1 MDIIEEECTPSHYDL
16 GSIKPLDQKLL
27 HDIFENYSA
36 IITIEDGALAG
47 GAGSAILEWANE
59 NEQQHRIKRIGI
71 PDRFISHGTTAE
83 LQKEI
88 GMDSIG
94 IASSI
99 LALHQKIS

>member
-1 MDIIEEECTPSHYDL
+1 LDIIEIECNPSHYDL
-16 GSIKPLDQKLL
+16 GIIKPLDQKLL
-27 HDIFENYSA
+27 QDIFENHIA
-36 IITIEDGALAG
+36 IFTVEDGALAG

-59 NEQQHRIKRIGI
+59 NGHQHQINRIGI
-71 PDRFISHGTTAE
+71 PDRFISHGTKAE

-99 LALHQKIS
+99 LTLHQKIS